1 MEYEEFIKSKETIV
15 KNSGFDITK
24 DELNNKL
31 FEYQKDVVK
40 WALKKGKAALFEG
53 CGLGKTIQQLE
64 WSHQVCKYTNGNV
77 LILAPLAVA
86 PQTVKEGEK
95 FGIEVT
101 ICANQSDV
109 KAGINITNYEKIDR
123 FDIECFVGIVL
134 DESSI
139 LKSFQG
145 KVKSQLIELFRS
157 TPYKLSC
164 TATPSPNDYVELGN
178 QAEFLGIMK
187 STEMLA
193 MYFTHDGGCTSKWRL
208 KGHAQ
213 DAYWK
218 WLASWAVVIESP
230 KDLGYNIEGY
240 DLPKLNVVQ
249 IIADGKE
256 ISNDVLTLTE
266 RRKARKESLQQR
278 CEKAAEI
285 INNSNENWLVW
296 CDLNDE
302 SKLLHYLIN
311 NSVEIKGSDKSE
323 DKAKEMLNFSEN
335 KTKVLVTKSLIAGF
349 GMNWQNCHNMI
360 FVGVSDS
367 FEQYYQAIRRCWRFG
382 QEKEVNVYLVIGGKE
397 GTVKDNLDRKAEQTE
412 KMQKIMVEYTKEIT
426 SKEIRCT
433 YRNITEYNP
442 TITMILPKWEE
453 MKA

>member
-31 FEYQKDVVK
+31 FEYEKDVVK

-86 PQTVKEGEK
+86 PQTVKEGKK

-101 ICANQSDV
+101 LCTNQSEV
-109 KAGINITNYEKIDR
+109 KDGINITNYEKIDR
-123 FDIECFVGIVL
+123 FNINEFVGIVL

-145 KVKSQLIELFRS
+145 KVKSQLIELFKS

-178 QAEFLGIMK
+178 QSEFLGIMK
-187 STEMLA
+187 SSEMLA

-218 WLASWAVVIESP
+218 WLASWAVVIENP

-240 DLPKLNVVQ
+240 DLPKLNVIQ
-249 IIADGKE
+249 IIADEKE
-256 ISNDVLTLTE
+256 ISNDILTLTE

-302 SKLLHYLIN
+302 SKLLHDLIN
-311 NSVEIKGSDKSE
+311 SSVEIKGSDKSE
-323 DKAKEMLNFSEN
+323 YKANEMLNFSEN

-367 FEQYYQAIRRCWRFG
+367 FEQYYQAVRRCWRFG
-382 QEKEVNVYLVIGGKE
+382 QEKEVNVYLVIGSRE

-433 YRNITEYNP
+433 YRNVTEYNP

-453 MKA
+453 MRA

>member
-86 PQTVKEGEK
+86 PQTVKEGKK

-101 ICANQSDV
+101 LCTNQSEV
-109 KAGINITNYEKIDR
+109 KDGINITNYEKIDR
-123 FDIECFVGIVL
+123 FNINEFVGIVL

-145 KVKSQLIELFRS
+145 KVKSQLIELFKS

-178 QAEFLGIMK
+178 QSEFLGIMK
-187 STEMLA
+187 SSEMLA

-218 WLASWAVVIESP
+218 WLASWAVVIENP

-240 DLPKLNVVQ
+240 DLPKLNVIQ
-249 IIADGKE
+249 IIADEKE
-256 ISNDVLTLTE
+256 ISNDILTLTE

-302 SKLLHYLIN
+302 SKLLHDLIN
-311 NSVEIKGSDKSE
+311 SSVEIKGSDKSE
-323 DKAKEMLNFSEN
+323 YKANEMLNFSEN

-367 FEQYYQAIRRCWRFG
+367 FEQYYQAVRRCWRFG
-382 QEKEVNVYLVIGGKE
+382 QEKEVNVYLVIGSRE

-433 YRNITEYNP
+433 YRNVTEYNP

-453 MKA
+453 MRA

>member
-31 FEYQKDVVK
+31 FEYEKDVVK

-86 PQTVKEGEK
+86 PQTVKEGKK

-101 ICANQSDV
+101 LCTNQSEV
-109 KAGINITNYEKIDR
+109 KDGINITNYEKIDR
-123 FDIECFVGIVL
+123 FNINEFVGIVL

-145 KVKSQLIELFRS
+145 KVKSQLIELFKS

-178 QAEFLGIMK
+178 QSEFLGIMK
-187 STEMLA
+187 SSEMLA

-218 WLASWAVVIESP
+218 WLASWAVVIENP

-240 DLPKLNVVQ
+240 DLPKLNVIQ
-249 IIADGKE
+249 IIADEKE
-256 ISNDVLTLTE
+256 ISNDILTLTE

-302 SKLLHYLIN
+302 SKLLHDLIN
-311 NSVEIKGSDKSE
+311 SSVEIKGSDKSE
-323 DKAKEMLNFSEN
+323 YKANEMLNFSEN

-367 FEQYYQAIRRCWRFG
+367 FEQYYQAVRRCWRFG
-382 QEKEVNVYLVIGGKE
+382 QEKEVNVYLVIGSRE

-433 YRNITEYNP
+433 YRNVTEYNP

-453 MKA
+453 MRV

>member
-31 FEYQKDVVK
+31 FEYEKDVVK

-77 LILAPLAVA
+77 LILAPLAVV
-86 PQTVKEGEK
+86 PQTVKEGKK

-101 ICANQSDV
+101 LCTNQSEV
-109 KAGINITNYEKIDR
+109 KDGINITNYEKIDR
-123 FDIECFVGIVL
+123 FNINEFVGIVL

-145 KVKSQLIELFRS
+145 KVKSQLIELFKS

-178 QAEFLGIMK
+178 QSEFLGIMK
-187 STEMLA
+187 SSEMLA

-218 WLASWAVVIESP
+218 WLASWAVVIENP

-240 DLPKLNVVQ
+240 DLPKLNVIQ
-249 IIADGKE
+249 IIADEKE
-256 ISNDVLTLTE
+256 ISNDILTLTE

-302 SKLLHYLIN
+302 SKLLHDLIN
-311 NSVEIKGSDKSE
+311 SSVEIKGSDKSE
-323 DKAKEMLNFSEN
+323 YKANEMLNFSEN

-367 FEQYYQAIRRCWRFG
+367 FEQYYQAVRRCWRFG
-382 QEKEVNVYLVIGGKE
+382 QEKEVNVYLVIGSRE

-433 YRNITEYNP
+433 YRNVTEYNP

-453 MKA
+453 MRV

>member
-86 PQTVKEGEK
+86 PQTVKEGKK

-101 ICANQSDV
+101 LCTNQSEV
-109 KAGINITNYEKIDR
+109 KDGINITNYEKIDR
-123 FDIECFVGIVL
+123 FNINEFVGIVL

-145 KVKSQLIELFRS
+145 KVKSQLIELFKS

-178 QAEFLGIMK
+178 QSEFLGIMK
-187 STEMLA
+187 SSEMLA

-218 WLASWAVVIESP
+218 WLASWAVVIENP

-240 DLPKLNVVQ
+240 DLPKLNVIQ
-249 IIADGKE
+249 IIADEKE
-256 ISNDVLTLTE
+256 ISNDILTLTE

-302 SKLLHYLIN
+302 SKLLHDLIN
-311 NSVEIKGSDKSE
+311 SSVEIKGSDKSE
-323 DKAKEMLNFSEN
+323 YKANEMLNFSEN

-367 FEQYYQAIRRCWRFG
+367 FEQYYQAVRRCWRFG
-382 QEKEVNVYLVIGGKE
+382 QEKEVNVYLVIGSRE

-433 YRNITEYNP
+433 YRNVTEYNP

-453 MKA
+453 MRV

>member
-77 LILAPLAVA
+77 LILAPLAVV
-86 PQTVKEGEK
+86 PQTVKEGKK

-101 ICANQSDV
+101 LCTNQSEV
-109 KAGINITNYEKIDR
+109 KDGINITNYEKIDR
-123 FDIECFVGIVL
+123 FNINEFVGIVL

-145 KVKSQLIELFRS
+145 KVKSQLIELFKS

-178 QAEFLGIMK
+178 QSEFLGIMK
-187 STEMLA
+187 SSEMLA

-218 WLASWAVVIESP
+218 WLASWAVVIENP

-240 DLPKLNVVQ
+240 DLPKLNVIQ
-249 IIADGKE
+249 IIADEKE

-302 SKLLHYLIN
+302 SKLLHDLIN
-311 NSVEIKGSDKSE
+311 SSVEIKGSDKSE
-323 DKAKEMLNFSEN
+323 YKANEMLNFSEN

-367 FEQYYQAIRRCWRFG
+367 FEQYYQAVRRCWRFG
-382 QEKEVNVYLVIGGKE
+382 QEKEVNVYLVIGSKE

-433 YRNITEYNP
+433 YRNVTEYNP

-453 MKA
+453 MRA

>member
-77 LILAPLAVA
+77 LILAPLAVV
-86 PQTVKEGEK
+86 PQTVKEGKK

-101 ICANQSDV
+101 LCTNQSEV
-109 KAGINITNYEKIDR
+109 KDGINITNYEKIDR
-123 FDIECFVGIVL
+123 FNINEFVGIVL

-145 KVKSQLIELFRS
+145 KVKSQLIELFKS

-178 QAEFLGIMK
+178 QSEFLGIMK
-187 STEMLA
+187 SSEMLA

-218 WLASWAVVIESP
+218 WLASWAVVIENP

-240 DLPKLNVVQ
+240 DLPKLNVIQ
-249 IIADGKE
+249 IIADEKE
-256 ISNDVLTLTE
+256 ISNDILTLTE

-302 SKLLHYLIN
+302 SKLLHDLIN
-311 NSVEIKGSDKSE
+311 SSVEIKGSDKSE
-323 DKAKEMLNFSEN
+323 YKANEMLNFSEN

-367 FEQYYQAIRRCWRFG
+367 FEQYYQAVRRCWRFG
-382 QEKEVNVYLVIGGKE
+382 QEKEVNVYLVIGSRE

-433 YRNITEYNP
+433 YRNVTEYNP

-453 MKA
+453 MRV